1 MRAKYNEM
9 ASEDKARFSK
19 EKHEYQMTPYA
30 GQWKGMRAKKDPN
43 APKRSVH
50 AFMWYSNDNRASI
63 RVDRPNASVGEVA
76 KVLSARWAQETPE
89 VKAKYEQMAFEDKQ
103 RYEREKHEFHMAQ
116 RQKELNRPR
125 AIEGSASEATFQI
138 TSSSSASSSTQPTN
152 SNQPSNPSWNP
163 NNPTSNQGNNQSNNQ
178 GNQPTNNPATNLTIN
193 PVTNPGTSTTNPLP
207 IVQQNN
213 TSPPLSQVQVHAP
226 SPPIHIINHHPTPTP
241 TIRYGY

>member
-89 VKAKYEQMAFEDKQ
+89 VKA
-103 RYEREKHEFHMAQ
+103 ERMTTPMYRKRRLRRAPRQAIEKHC
-116 RQKELNRPR
+116 
-125 AIEGSASEATFQI
+125 EGMLQ
-138 TSSSSASSSTQPTN
+138 
-152 SNQPSNPSWNP
+152 
-163 NNPTSNQGNNQSNNQ
+163 
-178 GNQPTNNPATNLTIN
+178 
-193 PVTNPGTSTTNPLP
+193 
-207 IVQQNN
+207 
-213 TSPPLSQVQVHAP
+213 
-226 SPPIHIINHHPTPTP
+226 
-241 TIRYGY
+241 